1 MRARSGPRMN
11 GEFYRSAGGG
21 ATVASHFSKVAR
33 SSPFKRRRAPVEC
46 EERTFG
52 SSKGSRA
59 YIRPPGLWHG
69 AHLVAR
75 IGRTV
80 VKKSSS
86 GAGAAGAGSGA
97 GVETIFGGTM
107 AVGFDSAV
115 IRSSR

>member
-11 GEFYRSAGGG
+11 GEFYRSAAGG

-33 SSPFKRRRAPVEC
+33 SSPFNRRRAPVEC

-75 IGRTV
+75 IGRAV
-80 VKKSSS
+80 VKKSASRV
-86 GAGAAGAGSGA
+86 GAAVAASGA
-97 GVETIFGGTM
+97 GVETVFCGTI
-107 AVGFDSAV
+107 A
-115 IRSSR
+115 